1 MGRSKGRGKGGGA
14 KAAQAASGTEST
26 KKWSVEEDKM
36 FLKRSKELIKEGNK
50 HFQQAKLEHARQ
62 SYEKALQLCKG
73 HRKESAQLHSNLGAI
88 LLLQHK
94 FDEAIQECTLSLELD
109 QYNVTTRR
117 RRARAHELTGNL
129 IGALI
134 DVRWLI
140 RIHAQAPAKLREPF
154 VAFERKLIDQIKQG
168 QASRNQAPAAAE
180 QAAAKQAPPVGV
192 KLQRGDEV
200 RLVEVRPDVSYADLK
215 SVCLQKFDGLGDFNV
230 TAKDEDGDVI
240 TLRSRED
247 VSAALKLATNPK
259 FLVSE
264 VDKEAEVVAPP
275 AGELDQTKVPPN
287 LMVEETNLQQQ
298 QQQQQQQGKKKEEEV
313 YELDDWMID
322 FAELFKEHLGID
334 IDTPL
339 DLSKLAWEK
348 CAEALDTAVKDD
360 KSEALLRAAAG
371 KFEEVIQTALVNLGN
386 VHMCVARK
394 FIDAKKEGEEG
405 SVEVLKAAAAEL
417 DIAEGHYSAALGR
430 RPDFADA
437 VLSLGQLEFEKGK
450 ISCSFGAPEGH
461 EYHADRAEGRFLSS
475 IEKFKEALEL
485 VPPSPEGEQAAEG
498 DQGEGSPQVTRAQ
511 ALVMWGNALYEM
523 SQILAGAKKE
533 WKPTLELAVAKFV
546 DAKCRR
552 EEVSAALEQHV
563 GAGEIE
569 KEKEKYLKNF

>member
-264 VDKEAEVVAPP
+264 VERGRGGPAP
-275 AGELDQTKVPPN
+275 GEPPTKVPPN
-287 LMVEETNLQQQ
+287 LMVEETNLQQ

-371 KFEEVIQTALVNLGN
+371 KFEEVIQTALVNSRRAHVRGRSSSTRRGGGGG
-386 VHMCVARK
+386 VRRGAQGGGAGWTSPR
-394 FIDAKKEGEEG
+394 AT
-405 SVEVLKAAAAEL
+405 APQ
-417 DIAEGHYSAALGR
+417 LGR

-437 VLSLGQLEFEKGK
+437 VLSLSQLEFEKGR
-450 ISCSFGAPEGH
+450 SAARLGRRRGTGTTPTGPREVPVL
-461 EYHADRAEGRFLSS
+461 DREVQ
-475 IEKFKEALEL
+475 EALEL

-569 KEKEKYLKNF
+569 KEKYLKEFS